1 MEDLQVSNM
10 SKSSKGSIEKPGS
23 NVKAKSGLNKAI
35 LDQGWGELTRQLS
48 YKQHWR
54 GGVLVIV
61 PPQFTSQKCSECWHI
76 EADNRPSQAVF
87 LCKDCGHTENA
98 DTNAAKNILREGL
111 SRLACPEKGV
121 AHTGHREMVLSDHS
135 LKQEIRS
142 RLVA

>member
-10 SKSSKGSIEKPGS
+10 SKSAKGSIEKPGR
-23 NVKAKSGLNKAI
+23 NVKAKSRLNKAI
-35 LDQGWGELTRQLS
+35 LDQGWGEMTRQLS

-54 GGVLVIV
+54 GGVLILV
-61 PPQFTSQKCSECWHI
+61 PPQYTSQKCSECGHI
-76 EADNRPSQAVF
+76 EADNRLSQAVF
-87 LCKDCGHTENA
+87 RCRVCGHTENA
-98 DTNAAKNILREGL
+98 DTNAAKNVLREGL

-121 AHTGHREMVLSDHS
+121 ARTGHREMVPSDRS